1 MTPRTLPSRL
11 ATTMSM
17 LIAAAACSAPEQPAI
32 EFRQIPAEAI
42 FTRYPELDFTEIR
55 EVVETAEAIWILDV
69 SPPFLTRIERSTG
82 SVRRGGRRGEGPAD
96 FSFPVALQ
104 VDPEDGTAH
113 VWDLGIRRHTVLDS
127 TLSVVVSQ
135 PIHQGAIRGGR
146 WMLDISYADPYRI
159 RKTGDGVLA
168 GSFSVRL
175 DRPTDLVHGSVVR
188 ATPTLAPGR
197 EVVRFAEHLAQDGED
212 LKEFVAL
219 PRWDACGSDLVVW
232 RPDSHELAWLDDDGR
247 VKTTVRVPGRPSSIS
262 HADIAAY
269 LEAMARV
276 ELGPDYADQGIDFMA
291 MAREAR
297 PLFAD
302 QLPFATEVVCREG
315 GAAWLRLF
323 DNRTDP
329 LGRGRRWLRVSRS
342 GAVEPIEF
350 PAFFEPVAAAERG
363 LLGSYESPDG
373 LRWLAEW
380 ME

>member
-1 MTPRTLPSRL
+1 MTPQVSPPQL
-11 ATTMSM
+11 ARVASV
-17 LIAAAACSAPEQPAI
+17 LFLAVACTAPAEPAL
-32 EFRQIPAEAI
+32 EFRQIPVEAI
-42 FTRYPELDFTEIR
+42 VTRYTELDFTKIR
-55 EVVETAEAIWILDV
+55 EVVETAEAIWVLDV
-69 SPPFLTRIERSTG
+69 SPPFVTRIERSSG
-82 SVRRGGRRGEGPAD
+82 SVRRGGRRGEGPSD

-104 VDPEDGTAH
+104 VDPADGTAH

-127 TLSVVVSQ
+127 ELSVVVSQ
-135 PIHQGAIRGGR
+135 PIHQGAIPGGR

-159 RKTGDGVLA
+159 RKTGHGVLA
-168 GSFSVRL
+168 DDFPVRL

-197 EVVRFAEHLAQDGED
+197 EVVRFAEHLTRDGED
-212 LKEFVAL
+212 PKEFVAL

-232 RPDSHELAWLDDDGR
+232 RPNSHELAWLDNDGG
-247 VKTTVRVPGRPSSIS
+247 VKTSVRLPGRPSSIS
-262 HADIAAY
+262 HADIAVY
-269 LEAMARV
+269 LEEMARV
-276 ELGPDYADQGIDFMA
+276 ELGPDYANAGIDFMA

-297 PLFAD
+297 PLFSD
-302 QLPFATEVVCREG
+302 HLPFATEVICAEG
-315 GAAWLRLF
+315 GPAWLRLF

-350 PAFFEPVAAAERG
+350 PAFFQPVAVAVRG

-373 LRWLAEW
+373 LQWLAEW

>member
-1 MTPRTLPSRL
+1 MTPRTLSSRL
-11 ATTMSM
+11 AATVGM
-17 LIAAAACSAPEQPAI
+17 LIAAAACPAPEQLEI

-42 FTRYPELDFTEIR
+42 FTRYPELDFTKIR
-55 EVVETAEAIWILDV
+55 EVGETAEAIWILDV
-69 SPPFLTRIERSTG
+69 SPPFLTRIDRSTG

-113 VWDLGIRRHTVLDS
+113 VWDLGIRRHTVLDPA
-127 TLSVVVSQ
+127 LSVVVSQ

-159 RKTGDGVLA
+159 RRAADGVLA
-168 GSFSVRL
+168 ADFSVRL
-175 DRPTDLVHGSVVR
+175 DRATDIVHGAVVR
-188 ATPTLAPGR
+188 VTPTLAPER
-197 EVVRFAEHLAQDGED
+197 ELVRFAEHLAQDGD
-212 LKEFVAL
+212 DPKEFVAL
-219 PRWDACGSDLVVW
+219 PRWDACGSDLVIW
-232 RPDSHELAWLDDDGR
+232 RPDTHDLAWLDSEGG
-247 VKTTVRVPGRPSSIS
+247 VQTTVRIPGRPSPIS
-262 HADIAAY
+262 HADIASY

-276 ELGPDYADQGIDFMA
+276 ELGPDYADAGIDFTA

-302 QLPFATEVVCREG
+302 QLPFATEVVCAEG
-315 GAAWLRLF
+315 GTALLRLF

-342 GAVEPIEF
+342 GAVDPIEF
-350 PAFFEPVAAAERG
+350 PAFFEPVAAAARG